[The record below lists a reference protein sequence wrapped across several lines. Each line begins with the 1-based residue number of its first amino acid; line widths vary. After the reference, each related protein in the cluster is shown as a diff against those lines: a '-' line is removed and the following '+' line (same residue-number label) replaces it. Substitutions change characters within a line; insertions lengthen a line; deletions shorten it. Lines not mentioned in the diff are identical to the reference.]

1 MIQTD
6 PDKLARSRQILKD
19 LKEARGGSLLES
31 HRIMGNDPNL
41 VNAFLQ
47 QYLNC
52 NKNDV
57 TIPAKYR
64 ELIVMAVGM
73 ATGTDTT
80 MKVHAK
86 GAIANGATLDEI
98 CEVLRIIFFTCGVTM
113 LLPALETLD
122 LLEAVDL
129 TDHKSNGV

>member
-80 MKVHAK
+80 MEVHAK

-98 CEVLRIIFFTCGVTM
+98 CEVLRIIFFTCGVTR

>member
-1 MIQTD
+1 
-6 PDKLARSRQILKD
+6 
-19 LKEARGGSLLES
+19 
-31 HRIMGNDPNL
+31 
-41 VNAFLQ
+41 
-47 QYLNC
+47 
-52 NKNDV
+52 
-57 TIPAKYR
+57 
-64 ELIVMAVGM
+64 
-73 ATGTDTT
+73 

-98 CEVLRIIFFTCGVTM
+98 CEVLRIIFFTCGVTR